1 MIAGLNLGR
10 QPDWYRTSKR
20 PAPAGCACTRAAH
33 PRRAGARPRS
43 PWRHDLPWLVRFA
56 LRHLVHTADW
66 SSCPS
71 CRHRAPRSHGV
82 SARTGSRAAAL
93 PRRAG
98 HPALRRSGALP
109 PGLDRRPEA
118 DTRAV
123 MTAEST
129 CRPRSADRRGRRPAL
144 PGSTAAEARD
154 QQTAGARQEAAGR
167 LCAARADLP
176 GLRQRHRRMRA
187 APDPRILTG
196 WSGAS
201 PHVLRFPPRAFL
213 RFPVCPPGSPPSP
226 PSSGFPSSG
235 VLRFV
240 PFGRRPGSGSPFGVP
255 PGSLPLG
262 KPHDS
267 AAAGRFRRR
276 WSRAARAKVTS
287 PAATLPF
294 LDLAVIRP
302 APQAGSGRAQ

>member
-1 MIAGLNLGR
+1 MTGPGQELAAQQGLGGELPPTTRSPRRRVMAAGRSRAGISTGSTS
-10 QPDWYRTSKR
+10 RTPPSCTCG
-20 PAPAGCACTRAAH
+20 PGAPAARAG
-33 PRRAGARPRS
+33 PRRAAG
-43 PWRHDLPWLVRFA
+43 
-56 LRHLVHTADW
+56 TA
-66 SSCPS
+66 P
-71 CRHRAPRSHGV
+71 
-82 SARTGSRAAAL
+82 AA
-93 PRRAG
+93 
-98 HPALRRSGALP
+98 S
-109 PGLDRRPEA
+109 
-118 DTRAV
+118 
-123 MTAEST
+123 
-129 CRPRSADRRGRRPAL
+129 
-144 PGSTAAEARD
+144 
-154 QQTAGARQEAAGR
+154 Q
-167 LCAARADLP
+167 
-176 GLRQRHRRMRA
+176 MRA

-213 RFPVCPPGSPPSP
+213 RFPVCPPGSPRRP

-262 KPHDS
+262 NPHDS

-302 APQAGSGRAQ
+302 APQAGSGRAQWMPLQNRLLRDEDIAAGRGTIHESAEDMFARLDTLGAADS